1 MDFTQVYWE
10 RFLEQAI
17 DFLPKLFFGIVIFFV
32 AWFFANLTAKAV
44 RRALALRNTDR
55 EVSLLLSRI
64 TRWAIVIWGLFL
76 GLQQVDFNL
85 TGFVAGLGVVGF
97 AIGFAFQDIAKNFMA
112 GILLLLQQPFDIGDS
127 IEVAGYIGTVTDIE
141 IRSTALRTPDGKHV
155 IIPNAEVF
163 TGVITNFSRSPQ
175 RRLQLEV
182 GVAYNSDLDAVTEII
197 RQTISRID
205 GVIQDDPAPQIVF
218 NTFGDSAI
226 NLTLYYWVNVATLG
240 IFNAQDR
247 VLKAVKLALEEAG
260 IEIPYP
266 TRVVVSKGSMS
277 VS

>member
-1 MDFTQVYWE
+1 MEFTQPYWE
-10 RFLEQAI
+10 QLLEQAI
-17 DFLPKLFFGIVIFFV
+17 VFLPKLFFGIVIFLV
-32 AWFFANLTAKAV
+32 AWFFANLAAKAV

-55 EVSLLLSRI
+55 EVSLLLSRV

-97 AIGFAFQDIAKNFMA
+97 TIGFAFQDIAKNFMA

-127 IEVAGYIGTVTDIE
+127 IEVAGYLGTVTDIE

-163 TGVITNFSRSPQ
+163 TGVITNYSRSPR

-182 GVAYNSDLDAVTEII
+182 GVAYNSDLEQVTEVV
-197 RQTISRID
+197 RQAISRIE
-205 GVIQDDPAPQIVF
+205 GVIQDDPAPRIVF

-226 NLTLYYWVNVATLG
+226 NLTLYYWVDVATLG
-240 IFNAQDR
+240 IFDAQDR
-247 VLKAVKLALEEAG
+247 ALKAVKLALEEAG

-266 TRVVVSKGSMS
+266 TRAVVNKG
-277 VS
+277 

>member
-1 MDFTQVYWE
+1 MATLQPPPHTQV
-10 RFLEQAI
+10 RS
-17 DFLPKLFFGIVIFFV
+17 
-32 AWFFANLTAKAV
+32 
-44 RRALALRNTDR
+44 DR
-55 EVSLLLSRI
+55 MWDTSRYRGADSLC
-64 TRWAIVIWGLFL
+64 
-76 GLQQVDFNL
+76 
-85 TGFVAGLGVVGF
+85 
-97 AIGFAFQDIAKNFMA
+97 
-112 GILLLLQQPFDIGDS
+112 
-127 IEVAGYIGTVTDIE
+127 Y
-141 IRSTALRTPDGKHV
+141 V

-163 TGVITNFSRSPQ
+163 TGVITNFSRSPR

-266 TRVVVSKGSMS
+266 TRAVVSTAAERAISAAMTMIARTGLTASS
-277 VS
+277 